1 MEYLKKFWP
10 TPFKI
15 KEKDVKSF
23 VIQLL
28 IFLLI
33 CFVGGLLIGLLGAI
47 PIVKIIAPI
56 VGILLDVYGLVGIV
70 LCILKFIGID
80 ALK

>member
-1 MEYLKKFWP
+1 MDFLKQLWP

-28 IFLLI
+28 IFILI
-33 CFVGGLLIGLLGAI
+33 CFVGGLLIGLLGNI
-47 PIVKIIAPI
+47 PVIKILAPI
-56 VGILLDVYGLVGIV
+56 VGILFDIYGLVGIV
-70 LCILKFIGID
+70 LCILKFIGVD